1 MRLLTLSD
9 VLAISGPER
18 QRLREADE
26 AIRDVVTLVDAQ
38 AAEDKLDVE
47 LISKAMID
55 LLLLA
60 AARLALVSQPN
71 SVALRAPRRL
81 RRTRARS
88 ARLGDEPRGAAH
100 RPRFSLT
107 GEAERSAKILDRES
121 RIRRY
126 SATSAASTTR
136 SCAFSRPP

>member
-9 VLAISGPER
+9 VVAISGPER

-71 SVALRAPRRL
+71 SVALRAPGAFAQL
-81 RRTRARS
+81 AQEALDWATN
-88 ARLGDEPRGAAH
+88 RGA
-100 RPRFSLT
+100 PR
-107 GEAERSAKILDRES
+107 I
-121 RIRRY
+121 IRD
-126 SATSAASTTR
+126 
-136 SCAFSRPP
+136 FH

>member
-26 AIRDVVTLVDAQ
+26 AIRDVLSLVDAQ
-38 AAEDKLDVE
+38 AAADKLDAE

-60 AARLALVSQPN
+60 AARLALASQPHAAV
-71 SVALRAPRRL
+71 SRLPGAFAELAQEALDWAMVRKQP
-81 RRTRARS
+81 
-88 ARLGDEPRGAAH
+88 
-100 RPRFSLT
+100 SL
-107 GEAERSAKILDRES
+107 SHDLH
-121 RIRRY
+121 
-126 SATSAASTTR
+126 
-136 SCAFSRPP
+136 

>member
-26 AIRDVVTLVDAQ
+26 AIRGVVALIDAQ
-38 AAEDKLDVE
+38 AVEDKLDAE

-60 AARLALVSQPN
+60 AARLALATQPRASVSRLPDAFAELAQEALDWATIRQQP
-71 SVALRAPRRL
+71 SL
-81 RRTRARS
+81 ARD
-88 ARLGDEPRGAAH
+88 L
-100 RPRFSLT
+100 
-107 GEAERSAKILDRES
+107 
-121 RIRRY
+121 Y
-126 SATSAASTTR
+126 
-136 SCAFSRPP
+136 

>member
-26 AIRDVVTLVDAQ
+26 AIRDVVSLVEAQ
-38 AAEDKLDVE
+38 AAEDKLDTE

-71 SVALRAPRRL
+71 SVALRLPGAFAQLAQEALDWATRRGPPRIVR
-81 RRTRARS
+81 
-88 ARLGDEPRGAAH
+88 DFH
-100 RPRFSLT
+100 
-107 GEAERSAKILDRES
+107 
-121 RIRRY
+121 
-126 SATSAASTTR
+126 
-136 SCAFSRPP
+136 